1 MFAIDE
7 NDVGMRLCEIADTM
21 ETPEEPLLYRQLMAA
36 KPASL
41 TPNQWLVQAGVNR
54 SFFSNLRQRGRARND
69 IVEKLLE
76 AIGITPAQFYAMSAP
91 DASPESR
98 AQEVSAKSLPFM
110 AEGELRDVPVV
121 GSALGADL
129 EFEEDGR
136 AVVAE
141 VTDLFLGDVHDYA
154 RRPAALLKRRDVY
167 AVTVVGSSM
176 SDRWDPGDPVYVDPK
191 TTPRI
196 GDDVVVYLRQAD
208 GHDGE
213 RVHSV
218 LIKRLQKRTASYLEL
233 LQLNPRLTFNVST
246 KDVAMIHR
254 VIPYRELV
262 LF

>member
-7 NDVGMRLCEIADTM
+7 NDVGQQMCEIADNM
-21 ETPEEPLLYRQLMAA
+21 ENPDEPLLYRQLMAV

-54 SFFSNLRQRGRARND
+54 SFFTNLRSRGRARND
-69 IVEKLLE
+69 IVEKLIE
-76 AIGITPAQFYAMSAP
+76 AIGMTPAQFYAQSAP
-91 DASPESR
+91 DASTESR
-98 AQEVSAKSLPFM
+98 AQEVRARNLPFR

-129 EFEEDGR
+129 QFTEDGQTLF
-136 AVVAE
+136 AE
-141 VTDLFLGDVHDYA
+141 VTDLFLDDVQDYA
-154 RRPAALLKRRDVY
+154 RRPAALAHRRDVY

-196 GDDVVVYLRQAD
+196 GDDVVVYLRKPD
-208 GHDGE
+208 GDDGE
-213 RVHSV
+213 RMHSV
-218 LIKRLQKRTASYLEL
+218 LIKRLQKRTASFIEL
-233 LQLNPRLTFNVST
+233 LQLNPRMSFPVPM

-254 VIPYRELV
+254 VIPYREMV